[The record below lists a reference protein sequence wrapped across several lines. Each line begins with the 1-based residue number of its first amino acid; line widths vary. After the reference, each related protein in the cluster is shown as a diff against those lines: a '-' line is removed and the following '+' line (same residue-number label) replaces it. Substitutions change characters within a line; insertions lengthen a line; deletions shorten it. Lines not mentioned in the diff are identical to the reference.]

1 MNTMLAQPPP
11 KRVTQTPTQPSLQI
25 EPGTQFGH
33 WGGVLWNRKPRVLVE
48 TPERISLQSGLH
60 LLVAPNGAGKT
71 TLMRTLAGVY
81 PTLSGRTEIIGKV
94 HYVSDQLRL
103 DGELCARDFFRAW
116 FFGPA
121 RSFAL
126 NLAEMLRLNT
136 STPIRQLSLGNRQK
150 MLLSVAETLVAHSGA
165 SLLLLDEPL
174 AGMDTQTREIVGE
187 LWASS
192 ASSVLRLVVLH
203 ELESIQRADSLF
215 TVVGDRLRHT
225 REPIGG
231 SWMKTCQ
238 HLRAA

>member
-1 MNTMLAQPPP
+1 MNPLLAQPATN
-11 KRVTQTPTQPSLQI
+11 RATQTLTQPSLQI
-25 EPGTQFGH
+25 EAGTQFGH
-33 WGGVLWNRKPRVLVE
+33 WGGILWNRKPRVLVE
-48 TPERISLQSGLH
+48 APERIALQNGLH
-60 LLVAPNGAGKT
+60 LLAAPNGAGKT
-71 TLMRTLAGVY
+71 TLMRTLAGLH
-81 PTLSGRTEIIGKV
+81 PALSGKPKIIGKV

-116 FFGPA
+116 FCGDA

-126 NLAEMLRLNT
+126 DLAETLRLNT
-136 STPIRQLSLGNRQK
+136 STPIQQLSLGNRQK

-187 LWASS
+187 LWAAS

-203 ELESIQRADSLF
+203 ELESIQKADSLF
-215 TVVGDRLRHT
+215 TVVGDRLRHA

-238 HLRAA
+238 RLRAA